1 MEPVY
6 TLHDFVLNLLSDPTS
21 LTAFAADP
29 QALLASAGLGDIS
42 PADVNAAMPLVI
54 DYAPSQMVPSLE
66 AAQSMLP
73 LDGLSNGPDAAI
85 AHLTALASSVS
96 ATNAWV
102 SVDGSQGMLNGGIEN
117 PDLGLGTSATV
128 TGDLQSGLT
137 GAFGFAS
144 DAGHANWEGQL
155 PGLAGGLTGLSDLQA
170 YNGLSGGLDSDVI
183 NKVTGGELN
192 ANALNGATA
201 FATNLVANPTD
212 ILSHPTDITNAL
224 TGTIGG
230 DALPTSLSSDP
241 TAAVSDTL
249 HNVLGALPTPG
260 SIGGVAGLGGLTNV
274 TSGLTNA
281 SGLAGGNPLSAVTSH
296 LPAGV
301 TDLVSGAISN
311 VTSQLPA
318 ADALHSATDAL
329 HGVVGDATGAAT
341 SASPLD
347 GVSASSVGD
356 TANHVTG
363 DVTGALH
370 SVLPDLGGDHGG
382 LLGL

>member
-1 MEPVY
+1 MEPVS
-6 TLHDFVLNLLSDPTS
+6 TLHDFVLNLLSNPTS

-29 QALLASAGLGDIS
+29 QALLSSAGLSDIS
-42 PADVNAAMPLVI
+42 PADVNAAMPMVI
-54 DYAPSQMVPSLE
+54 DYAPAHLVPSLE
-66 AAQSMLP
+66 AAQSLLP
-73 LDGLSNGPDAAI
+73 VDGLSNGPDAAI
-85 AHLTALASSVS
+85 AHLTALASSVT
-96 ATNAWV
+96 ATTAWV
-102 SVDGSQGMLNGGIEN
+102 SVDGSQGMLNGGIAN

-155 PGLAGGLTGLSDLQA
+155 SGLAGGLTDLQA
-170 YNGLSGGLDSDVI
+170 YNGLSGGLDGDVI

-230 DALPTSLSSDP
+230 NALPTSLSSDP
-241 TAAVSDTL
+241 TAVVTDTL
-249 HNVLGALPTPG
+249 HNVLGNLPTPG
-260 SIGGVAGLGGLTNV
+260 AIGGLTGLGGLTNV

-281 SGLAGGNPLSAVTSH
+281 SGLTSHDPLSAVTSH

-318 ADALHSATDAL
+318 ADALHSATSAL
-329 HGVVGDATGAAT
+329 HGVVGEATGAAT
-341 SASPLD
+341 SASPLN
-347 GVSASSVGD
+347 GVSASAIGD
-356 TANHVTG
+356 TAHNVTG
-363 DVTGALH
+363 EVTGALH
-370 SVLPDLGGDHGG
+370 SVLPDLGGDHG